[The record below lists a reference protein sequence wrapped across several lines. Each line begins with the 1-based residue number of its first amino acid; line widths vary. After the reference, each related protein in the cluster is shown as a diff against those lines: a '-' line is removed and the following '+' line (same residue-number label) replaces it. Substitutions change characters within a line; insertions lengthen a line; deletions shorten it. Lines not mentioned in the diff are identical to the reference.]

1 MEIIGE
7 ISALATAILWSFS
20 SILFTTL
27 TKEIGTIQLN
37 LWRLVFAA
45 ILLILTISIFGIGFE
60 LTGYQLLLL
69 GISGIIGLVLGDTFL
84 FAAFRVMGP
93 RLSLLVMSINPAIAA
108 ILAYFI
114 LDESLGIYGIA
125 GMMITL
131 LGIYFVLMQKKEAD
145 GTGFKISLKGIIFG
159 LIGSIGQATGLIF
172 AKLVLNDGQVN
183 GLIATEIRIISAIF
197 FLLPSMI
204 LTGRFVSP
212 VKLFGNNIKLIGNV
226 TMGSIIGPYLGITL
240 SYIAIINTKIGIA
253 ATLMSMTPLILIPLS
268 AIFYK
273 EKINIASIFGTIIA
287 FAGVAILFLS

>member
-1 MEIIGE
+1 
-7 ISALATAILWSFS
+7 
-20 SILFTTL
+20 
-27 TKEIGTIQLN
+27 
-37 LWRLVFAA
+37 
-45 ILLILTISIFGIGFE
+45 
-60 LTGYQLLLL
+60 
-69 GISGIIGLVLGDTFL
+69 
-84 FAAFRVMGP
+84 MGP

-159 LIGSIGQATGLIF
+159 LIGAIGQATGLIF
-172 AKLVLNDGQVN
+172 AKLALNDGQVN

-212 VKLFGNNIKLIGNV
+212 VKLFGNNIKLISNV
-226 TMGSIIGPYLGITL
+226 TLGSIIGPYLGITL

-273 EKINIASIFGTIIA
+273 EKINIASIIGTIIA